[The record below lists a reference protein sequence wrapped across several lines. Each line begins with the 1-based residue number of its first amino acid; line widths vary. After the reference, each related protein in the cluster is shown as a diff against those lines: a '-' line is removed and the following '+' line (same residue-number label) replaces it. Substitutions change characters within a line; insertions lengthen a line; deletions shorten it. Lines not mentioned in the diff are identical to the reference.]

1 MENKK
6 EMTTPN
12 VSAAT
17 DTEQPFPKCTDHS
30 IADCDENIKS
40 FEEMQREML
49 RQLSPSYLKTVSM
62 AALYDTVFDIQTP
75 LIDGLLQRGTYL
87 FVGSPKVGK
96 SFMMAQ
102 LAYHISTGTPLWD
115 YKVRKATVLYFALED
130 DYPRL
135 QKRLFQMFGA
145 EETGNLYQYILKKDI
160 EERLSPLI
168 ERVVHEIKKGYEE
181 YRWVGTN
188 QRKIKIYYK
197 DIVCIQKIKGSKYA
211 EYITENGKYMERL
224 SMNQILEQIHSNAFI
239 LVDRGHAVNVNHI
252 VRVRGNVIQ
261 MVNGEEITVSRV
273 QSSQVKEKIT
283 AYWRA
288 LR

>member
-1 MENKK
+1 M
-6 EMTTPN
+6 
-12 VSAAT
+12 
-17 DTEQPFPKCTDHS
+17 
-30 IADCDENIKS
+30 
-40 FEEMQREML
+40 
-49 RQLSPSYLKTVSM
+49 
-62 AALYDTVFDIQTP
+62 
-75 LIDGLLQRGTYL
+75 
-87 FVGSPKVGK
+87 
-96 SFMMAQ
+96 
-102 LAYHISTGTPLWD
+102 
-115 YKVRKATVLYFALED
+115 
-130 DYPRL
+130 
-135 QKRLFQMFGA
+135 
-145 EETGNLYQYILKKDI
+145 KKDI

>member
-1 MENKK
+1 MIKIAIVDDE
-6 EMTTPN
+6 
-12 VSAAT
+12 
-17 DTEQPFPKCTDHS
+17 EQTREQILRTLK
-30 IADCDENIKS
+30 ENIQEQHEVEIKLYAS
-40 FEEMQREML
+40 GESFFEEIQKGE
-49 RQLSPSYLKTVSM
+49 
-62 AALYDTVFDIQTP
+62 AADILFTDIQMQQ
-75 LIDGLLQRGTYL
+75 LDGVEL
-87 FVGSPKVGK
+87 GK
-96 SFMMAQ
+96 
-102 LAYHISTGTPLWD
+102 L
-115 YKVRKATVLYFALED
+115 VRRICPDMYIVFITSYEEYA
-130 DYPRL
+130 
-135 QKRLFQMFGA
+135 A
-145 EETGNLYQYILKKDI
+145 ESYRIEAYQYILKKDI

-168 ERVVHEIKKGYEE
+168 ERVVHEIKKDYEE

-188 QRKIKIYYK
+188 QRKIKIYHK

-261 MVNGEEITVSRV
+261 MDNGEEITVSRV

>member
-1 MENKK
+1 MFQIAMIEDEEHTKQEVERLISREFEKLKVQDITTEIYKTAEEFLEVKK
-6 EMTTPN
+6 
-12 VSAAT
+12 
-17 DTEQPFPKCTDHS
+17 H
-30 IADCDENIKS
+30 
-40 FEEMQREML
+40 
-49 RQLSPSYLKTVSM
+49 
-62 AALYDTVFDIQTP
+62 YDVVISDIDLP
-75 LIDGLLQRGTYL
+75 
-87 FVGSPKVGK
+87 GK
-96 SFMMAQ
+96 SGID
-102 LAYHISTGTPLWD
+102 LGRIL
-115 YKVRKATVLYFALED
+115 KAEQKDICLVFLTSYAEFAVDSYVLEA
-130 DYPRL
+130 
-135 QKRLFQMFGA
+135 
-145 EETGNLYQYILKKDI
+145 YQYILKKDI

-168 ERVVHEIKKGYEE
+168 ERVVHEIKKDYEE

-188 QRKIKIYYK
+188 QRKIKIYHK

-261 MVNGEEITVSRV
+261 MDNGEEITVSRV

>member
-1 MENKK
+1 M
-6 EMTTPN
+6 
-12 VSAAT
+12 
-17 DTEQPFPKCTDHS
+17 
-30 IADCDENIKS
+30 
-40 FEEMQREML
+40 
-49 RQLSPSYLKTVSM
+49 
-62 AALYDTVFDIQTP
+62 
-75 LIDGLLQRGTYL
+75 
-87 FVGSPKVGK
+87 
-96 SFMMAQ
+96 
-102 LAYHISTGTPLWD
+102 
-115 YKVRKATVLYFALED
+115 
-130 DYPRL
+130 
-135 QKRLFQMFGA
+135 
-145 EETGNLYQYILKKDI
+145 KKDI

-261 MVNGEEITVSRV
+261 MDNGEEITVSRV

>member
-1 MENKK
+1 MNR
-6 EMTTPN
+6 
-12 VSAAT
+12 S
-17 DTEQPFPKCTDHS
+17 PFDKYIVPIVIEKMNLHIC
-30 IADCDENIKS
+30 NIFTYSKNNYTI
-40 FEEMQREML
+40 EE
-49 RQLSPSYLKTVSM
+49 
-62 AALYDTVFDIQTP
+62 
-75 LIDGLLQRGTYL
+75 
-87 FVGSPKVGK
+87 
-96 SFMMAQ
+96 
-102 LAYHISTGTPLWD
+102 
-115 YKVRKATVLYFALED
+115 KA
-130 DYPRL
+130 
-135 QKRLFQMFGA
+135 
-145 EETGNLYQYILKKDI
+145 YQYILKKDI

-168 ERVVHEIKKGYEE
+168 ERVVHEIKKDYEE

-188 QRKIKIYYK
+188 QRKIKIYHK

-261 MVNGEEITVSRV
+261 MDNGEEITVSRV

>member
-1 MENKK
+1 MQDITTEIYKTAEEFLEVKK
-6 EMTTPN
+6 
-12 VSAAT
+12 
-17 DTEQPFPKCTDHS
+17 
-30 IADCDENIKS
+30 
-40 FEEMQREML
+40 R
-49 RQLSPSYLKTVSM
+49 
-62 AALYDTVFDIQTP
+62 YDVVISDIDLP
-75 LIDGLLQRGTYL
+75 
-87 FVGSPKVGK
+87 GK
-96 SFMMAQ
+96 SGID
-102 LAYHISTGTPLWD
+102 LGRIL
-115 YKVRKATVLYFALED
+115 KAEQKDICLVFLTSYAEFAVDSYVLEA
-130 DYPRL
+130 
-135 QKRLFQMFGA
+135 
-145 EETGNLYQYILKKDI
+145 YQYILKKDI

-168 ERVVHEIKKGYEE
+168 ERVVHEIKKDYEE

-188 QRKIKIYYK
+188 QRKIKIYHK

-261 MVNGEEITVSRV
+261 MDNGEEITVSRV

>member
-1 MENKK
+1 MK
-6 EMTTPN
+6 
-12 VSAAT
+12 
-17 DTEQPFPKCTDHS
+17 Q
-30 IADCDENIKS
+30 
-40 FEEMQREML
+40 
-49 RQLSPSYLKTVSM
+49 
-62 AALYDTVFDIQTP
+62 
-75 LIDGLLQRGTYL
+75 
-87 FVGSPKVGK
+87 
-96 SFMMAQ
+96 
-102 LAYHISTGTPLWD
+102 
-115 YKVRKATVLYFALED
+115 
-130 DYPRL
+130 
-135 QKRLFQMFGA
+135 
-145 EETGNLYQYILKKDI
+145 DI

-252 VRVRGNVIQ
+252 VRVRGTVIQ